1 MILDH
6 IVDNIILRPTININ
20 MSMIHMNFN
29 QGSVNT
35 VLTNNNGTAINNQN
49 NHNMS
54 PTIQAANTSAT
65 TTAAAASSMYS
76 TNDTTRTA
84 SDSDAGGGHAQN
96 GRGPPDDNGIAQNN
110 CPPDGNGTA
119 QQTDT
124 TNNELAFETDGSG
137 NIIFPPNLLGVEI
150 KDITKDEK
158 RIDSNLE
165 AYKLFKSWPEGKLL
179 AECEKDKKRKL
190 VLQGLSDLRNKILE
204 KSRKCARE
212 HMSLVCFKEGLIKE
226 DTGNYLS
233 VRNLVSASSKTSLKT
248 VFDETPSLLCSFLMK
263 TFIQNF
269 SPLEFDNWLIPKV
282 KAWCSKAENIERPT
296 HRPFTFKTTF
306 EDGKSTRLVKHEI
319 CKIAVKGANAA
330 LQSFLSYVYTVYG
343 YTLVRSSNKGKDK
356 DEGSMLVEMKYIMS
370 LDGRLLELN
379 ELNLNNNSSAN
390 KERNVYLKINLK
402 RFPNLVAHKELLTED
417 KATHARAVFD
427 EFKLQNSNLN
437 HHAFLFAMELK
448 RVHLHPDAHVQT
460 LLTRQL
466 KLAQKVFVGQSNDQ
480 SSEHARA
487 KFDLEK
493 RFSKSAPSE
502 ASSNPRSDLTDD
514 NSVAAVLAAP
524 SEASSN
530 PRPDSTEDNSAAA
543 ILTSLSNS
551 LQARSNETRQGLIR
565 LLLASNNQSQLLSSS
580 GNVVRTTR
588 PATMREQQELSRQHQ
603 ATMSSQSS
611 LNRTEGTLPQP
622 NAEGN
627 RVGAAGNSLV
637 NDVDDGLGGDGGGW
651 NDDDEESINDLGDG
665 GASNDKESTN
675 HHLENKSLSKLE
687 RRHQGIKKS
696 RKDWGGMMLARAQ
709 KFQQSSG
716 GQESSSSPSYSS
728 SSESD
733 SDSDDDVI
741 KKRRQK
747 LKEERKKRPS
757 RIDSDSSSESSS
769 DSEEDDSEDEDS
781 GEGKNDK
788 ECAGVCNGYRCTYS
802 GLSVLQCSHSS
813 CRKSVHQNCQDEWEL
828 AEGIKKSTEPY
839 CASHH
844 PENLANE
851 MLDSEEDPIPPKKK
865 RKVAKNNNTL
875 RAGDRIAL
883 YSQFSTTDVKYAWS
897 SGTIVSDS
905 ETAELINETDGEWYS
920 QVEIEWDKIVSKNGN
935 IAYDGG
941 VLKTNLWRS
950 NCSEENDI
958 ELLTAT
964 REKRDLLATWIVG
977 DEVNEIMNLQLQKQ
991 GIKFEV
997 VSHSVCLSR
1006 APLSRH

>member
-20 MSMIHMNFN
+20 INMHTFQFN
-29 QGSVNT
+29 HGQNT
-35 VLTNNNGTAINNQN
+35 VMTDNTGTIH
-49 NHNMS
+49 NHNHDMS
-54 PTIQAANTSAT
+54 PTTKATANTSAT
-65 TTAAAASSMYS
+65 TTAAASSSMYS
-76 TNDTTRTA
+76 NNTTRTA

-190 VLQGLSDLRNKILE
+190 VLEGLSDLRNKILE

-212 HMSLVCFKEGLIKE
+212 YMSLLCFKEGLIKE

-233 VRNLVSASSKTSLKT
+233 VRNLVSASGKTSLKT

-306 EDGKSTRLVKHEI
+306 EDGKPRLVKHEI

-330 LQSFLSYVYTVYG
+330 LQTFMSYVYTVYG

-402 RFPNLVAHKELLTED
+402 RFPHLVAHKELLTKD

-427 EFKLQNSNLN
+427 EFKLQNNNLN

-448 RVHLHPDAHVQT
+448 RVHAHPDAHVQT

-466 KLAQKVFVGQSNDQ
+466 KLAQKVFIGQSNDQ

-487 KFDLEK
+487 KFDMEK
-493 RFSKSAPSE
+493 RFFKSAPSE
-502 ASSNPRSDLTDD
+502 ASSNPRSDSTDD
-514 NSVAAVLAAP
+514 NSVAAVLAAL

-543 ILTSLSNS
+543 ILTSLNNS
-551 LQARSNETRQGLIR
+551 LQARSNEARQGLIH

-580 GNVVRTTR
+580 RNVVRTMR

-611 LNRTEGTLPQP
+611 LNQTEGTLPQP

-637 NDVDDGLGGDGGGW
+637 NDVDDGLGGDGGDW
-651 NDDDEESINDLGDG
+651 DDDEESINGLGDG

-687 RRHQGIKKS
+687 RRHQGIKES
-696 RKDWGGMMLARAQ
+696 SKDWGGMMAVRAQ
-709 KFQQSSG
+709 RNQQSSG
-716 GQESSSSPSYSS
+716 GQESSSSSSYSS

-733 SDSDDDVI
+733 SDDDVI
-741 KKRRQK
+741 EKRRQK
-747 LKEERKKRPS
+747 LEEERKKPPS
-757 RIDSDSSSESSS
+757 RSYSDSSSESSS

-781 GEGKNDK
+781 GEGKNAK

-802 GLSVLQCSHSS
+802 GFSVLQCSHLG
-813 CRKSVHQNCQDEWEL
+813 CRKSVHLNCQDEWEL
-828 AEGIKKSTEPY
+828 AKGINQSTEPY

-844 PENLANE
+844 PENPAKE
-851 MLDSEEDPIPPKKK
+851 MLDSEQEDDPIPPKKK
-865 RKVAKNNNTL
+865 RKMAKNKNTL
-875 RAGDRIAL
+875 KVGDRIAL
-883 YSQFSTTDVKYAWS
+883 YSLFSTDDVDYAWS

-905 ETAELINETDGEWYS
+905 ETAELINKTDGECYND
-920 QVEIEWDKIVSKNGN
+920 VEIEWDKIVSKNGN

-941 VLKTNLWRS
+941 VLKTDLWRS

-958 ELLTAT
+958 ELLMPTAT

-977 DEVNEIMNLQLQKQ
+977 DEVNEIMKLQLQKQ

>member
-20 MSMIHMNFN
+20 INMHTFQFN
-29 QGSVNT
+29 QGRNT
-35 VLTNNNGTAINNQN
+35 VMTNNTGTNHNQN
-49 NHNMS
+49 HDMS
-54 PTIQAANTSAT
+54 PTTQATANTSAT

-76 TNDTTRTA
+76 NNTTRTA

-96 GRGPPDDNGIAQNN
+96 GPGPPDDNGIAQNN
-110 CPPDGNGTA
+110 CPPDGNGTV

-124 TNNELAFETDGSG
+124 INNELAFETDGSG
-137 NIIFPPNLLGVEI
+137 IIIFPPRLLRVETKEI
-150 KDITKDEK
+150 KDKKNIE
-158 RIDSNLE
+158 SNLE
-165 AYKLFKSWPEGKLL
+165 AYKLFNSWPEGKLL
-179 AECEKDKKRKL
+179 AECEKEKKRKI
-190 VLQGLSDLRNKILE
+190 VSEGLSDLRNKILE
-204 KSRKCARE
+204 NSRKYARE
-212 HMSLVCFKEGLIKE
+212 YMCLLCYKEGLIKE
-226 DTGNYLS
+226 DTGKYSS

-269 SPLEFDNWLIPKV
+269 SPLEFDHWLIPEV
-282 KAWCSKAENIERPT
+282 KAWCSKAENIERNT

-306 EDGKSTRLVKHEI
+306 EDGKTRLVKHEI
-319 CKIAVKGANAA
+319 SKIAVKGANAA
-330 LQSFLSYVYTVYG
+330 LQTFLSYVYNVYG
-343 YTLVRSSNKGKDK
+343 YTLVRSSNQGKDK

-370 LDGRLLELN
+370 LDGRLLELD

-402 RFPNLVAHKELLTED
+402 RFPHLVAHKELDKKD

-427 EFKLQNSNLN
+427 EFKLQNSNVN
-437 HHAFLFAMELK
+437 HYAYLFALELK
-448 RVHLHPDAHVQT
+448 RTHQHHHQADAYGQT
-460 LLTRQL
+460 LLTRHL
-466 KLAQKVFVGQSNDQ
+466 KLAQKNFIGQSNDQ
-480 SSEHARA
+480 SSHHACA

-493 RFSKSAPSE
+493 RYFKPAPSE
-502 ASSNPRSDLTDD
+502 ASSNPRSDSTDD
-514 NSVAAVLAAP
+514 
-524 SEASSN
+524 
-530 PRPDSTEDNSAAA
+530 AAA
-543 ILTSLSNS
+543 ILAGLSNS
-551 LQARSNETRQGLIR
+551 LQARSNEARQGLIR
-565 LLLASNNQSQLLSSS
+565 HALLLASNNQSQLLSSS
-580 GNVVRTTR
+580 RNVVRTMR

-637 NDVDDGLGGDGGGW
+637 NDVDDGLGGGGGDW
-651 NDDDEESINDLGDG
+651 NDDEKSINDLRDG
-665 GASNDKESTN
+665 GENGNGGAWNDKESTN
-675 HHLENKSLSKLE
+675 HHLENNSLSKLE
-687 RRHQGIKKS
+687 RQHQGIKESSKN
-696 RKDWGGMMLARAQ
+696 WGGMMAVRAQ
-709 KFQQSSG
+709 KNQQSSG
-716 GQESSSSPSYSS
+716 GQESSSSSSYSS
-728 SSESD
+728 SSE

-747 LKEERKKRPS
+747 LEEERKKPRS
-757 RIDSDSSSESSS
+757 RSDSDSSSESSS

-781 GEGKNDK
+781 GEGKNAK
-788 ECAGVCNGYRCTYS
+788 ESAGVCNGYRPCNYS
-802 GLSVLQCSHSS
+802 GLSVLQCSHSG

-828 AEGIKKSTEPY
+828 AEGINKSTEPY

-844 PENLANE
+844 PENPAIE
-851 MLDSEEDPIPPKKK
+851 MLDSEEDDPIPPKKK
-865 RKVAKNNNTL
+865 RKVAKDKNTL
-875 RAGDRIAL
+875 RVGDRIAL
-883 YSQFSTTDVKYAWS
+883 YSRFSTDVNFAWS

-905 ETAELINETDGEWYS
+905 ETAKLMNKTDGEWYN

-958 ELLTAT
+958 ELLMPTAT

-977 DEVNEIMNLQLQKQ
+977 DEVNEIMKLQLQKQ

-997 VSHSVCLSR
+997 VSHSV
-1006 APLSRH
+1006 